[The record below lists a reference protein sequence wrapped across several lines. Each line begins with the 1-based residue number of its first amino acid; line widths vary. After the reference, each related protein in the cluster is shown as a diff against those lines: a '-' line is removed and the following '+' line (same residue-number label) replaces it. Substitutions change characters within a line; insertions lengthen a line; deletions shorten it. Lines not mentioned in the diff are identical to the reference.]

1 MVMCNQDKVKSRASI
16 PPCPEDFGLR
26 HELLDKLVVVKLN
39 GGLGST
45 MGCHTI
51 PKSALEVRNDCS
63 FLDLSVRQIE
73 YLNSL
78 HGVDV
83 PIILMNSFKTHTTT
97 TKLIQRYRYNNM
109 FNNIVCIIISYV

>member
-1 MVMCNQDKVKSRASI
+1 
-16 PPCPEDFGLR
+16 
-26 HELLDKLVVVKLN
+26 
-39 GGLGST
+39 

-51 PKSALEVRNDCS
+51 PKSALEVRNELS

-97 TKLIQRYRYNNM
+97 TKLIQKYRLKLIFFQILSESFMQEAQSNH
-109 FNNIVCIIISYV
+109 SYHSTKLLSQNCQNHSDANTKWSFSFKQCGRMV